1 MPRQRGR
8 MSLQSK
14 HPVLAFP
21 ALAGMSYPRL
31 EADGSVRVIQDAD
44 AIAALPAS
52 ERAHV
57 RVLMTSATRGCS
69 AALADAL
76 PNLGFV
82 ISQGVGQD
90 RIDLHAL
97 SQRGV
102 RVRCIGEAL
111 TDDVAD
117 LAMALVQML
126 CRDLVRADT
135 FVRSG
140 KWQHGRFEL
149 GDSLVG
155 MTMGIAGLSGRIGQA
170 IARRAIASRMNIAGL
185 RRPSNQ
191 ELGVPLCDDWAALA
205 KASDVLVLAVPG
217 TPELGHVIG
226 AGELAAL
233 GPKGRLVNVG
243 RGKLVDT
250 EALIHALETG
260 AVAGAALDVVEG
272 EPRVPA
278 RLAAL
283 PNVIL
288 TPHIGAQTWGQRARG
303 AQIAEDEVL
312 AFLNGED
319 WRRLG

>member
-1 MPRQRGR
+1 M
-8 MSLQSK
+8 
-14 HPVLAFP
+14 
-21 ALAGMSYPRL
+21 
-31 EADGSVRVIQDAD
+31 
-44 AIAALPAS
+44 
-52 ERAHV
+52 
-57 RVLMTSATRGCS
+57 
-69 AALADAL
+69 
-76 PNLGFV
+76 
-82 ISQGVGQD
+82 
-90 RIDLHAL
+90 
-97 SQRGV
+97 
-102 RVRCIGEAL
+102 
-111 TDDVAD
+111 
-117 LAMALVQML
+117 
-126 CRDLVRADT
+126 
-135 FVRSG
+135 
-140 KWQHGRFEL
+140 
-149 GDSLVG
+149 
-155 MTMGIAGLSGRIGQA
+155 
-170 IARRAIASRMNIAGL
+170 
-185 RRPSNQ
+185 
-191 ELGVPLCDDWAALA
+191 PLCDDWAALA